1 MPGLRGGRL
10 LGEQV
15 PCFIRLDN
23 TETRG
28 MKETE
33 EGGAQSGRSLQTAD
47 TKPPPCT
54 SERPT
59 VQKCD
64 QHNAEQ
70 IHFVCVLC
78 ISVCI
83 CIGLKACV

>member
-1 MPGLRGGRL
+1 MPGLWGGRL

-23 TETRG
+23 TERRG
-28 MKETE
+28 VEEKEE
-33 EGGAQSGRSLQTAD
+33 GAQSGRSLQTAD
-47 TKPPPCT
+47 TKPPSCT
-54 SERPT
+54 SEQPT

-70 IHFVCVLC
+70 IHFVCVC
-78 ISVCI
+78 CVKVCASVQ
-83 CIGLKACV
+83 A